1 MHRYRLL
8 SIAPTAGLKWT
19 KQGVSGMTNH
29 EYLKQQSPE
38 WLAAKLAEIMDCDC
52 CPAAVYCAK
61 RIETLRELGI
71 SECKRTLEN
80 WLNAERRTNE

>member
-8 SIAPTAGLKWT
+8 SIAPTAGPRWT

-38 WLAAKLAEIMDCDC
+38 WLADKLAEIMDCDC
-52 CPAAVYCAK
+52 CPAACDLA
-61 RIETLRELGI
+61 ELMLKGD
-71 SECKRTLEN
+71 
-80 WLNAERRTNE
+80 NEDYLQSGKKGE